1 MGFDP
6 PPQRSTASDPGTPSR
21 RRALV
26 LTNAKASQAKQDLDP
41 VLARMRRGGIEVE
54 VDNSVDPPGVSA
66 AIVARA
72 DEFDCVVLGGGDG
85 TLNAAAEGLMR
96 TRLPFGILPL
106 GTANDLARTLGIP
119 PDLEQAADIIC
130 AGRTQT
136 IDVGSVNGHPFFN
149 VASVGL
155 SATLARRLTRETKKR
170 WGRFA
175 YAVVAFQVL
184 ASARP
189 FTAWIA
195 SDVERIRVK
204 SLQIAVGNGRHY
216 GGGAVVEP
224 TAAIDDGRL
233 DLYSLEFKT
242 VFKLALM
249 LPAFRDGSYGAWQEV
264 RTRRGVSFVI
274 ETRKPRSVNADGE
287 LVTKTP
293 ARFEVH
299 RDAVTA
305 IVPEKG
311 ADRC

>member
-1 MGFDP
+1 MGLDP
-6 PPQRSTASDPGTPSR
+6 PPQQSTASDPGTPSR

-26 LTNAKASQAKQDLDP
+26 LTNAGASQARQDIDP
-41 VLARMRRGGIEVE
+41 VLARMQRGGIEVE
-54 VDNSVDPPGVSA
+54 FDNTVGPSDLSA
-66 AIVARA
+66 AITARA
-72 DEFDCVVLGGGDG
+72 GQFDCVVLGGGDG
-85 TLNAAAEGLMR
+85 TLNAAAEGLMQ

-119 PDLEQAADIIC
+119 PDLQQAADIIC
-130 AGRTQT
+130 AGRTQS
-136 IDVGSVNGHPFFN
+136 IDVGSVNGRPFFN

-175 YAVVAFQVL
+175 YAVVALQVL

-189 FTAWIA
+189 FTAWIS
-195 SDVERIRVK
+195 SDEERIRVK

-216 GGGAVVEP
+216 GGGAVVEA

-233 DLYSLEFKT
+233 DLYSLELHT
-242 VFKLALM
+242 VFGLALM
-249 LPAFRDGSYGAWQEV
+249 LPAFRDGSYGAWSEV
-264 RTRRGVSFVI
+264 RTRRGVAFTI
-274 ETRKPRSVNADGE
+274 ETRKPRPVNADGE
-287 LVTKTP
+287 IVTHTP
-293 ARFEVH
+293 ARFQVH
-299 RDAVTA
+299 RNAVTA